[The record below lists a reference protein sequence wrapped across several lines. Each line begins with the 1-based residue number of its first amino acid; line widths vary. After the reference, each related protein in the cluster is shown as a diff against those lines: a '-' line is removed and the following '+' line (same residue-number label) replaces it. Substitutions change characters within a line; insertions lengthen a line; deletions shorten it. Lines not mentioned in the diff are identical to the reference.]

1 MRNLIIRTN
10 PTVDFGPVV
19 TDDGGMRR
27 APVLRLALV
36 AGLAL
41 ALAGCGSSTEPP
53 ADSDV
58 PTSATTPTTPTT
70 SSTTTGTPTAP
81 MLTTPA
87 DGKAIRVTMT
97 GTIEDGVE
105 NGCLVFTDEATGETY
120 SITTDDLP
128 GSSTGPRV
136 TITGTVDPEMVSFC
150 QQGPVLLVDEVT
162 DPTD

>member
-1 MRNLIIRTN
+1 M
-10 PTVDFGPVV
+10 V

-53 ADSDV
+53 ADSGV
-58 PTSATTPTTPTT
+58 PTSATTPTTTPTT
-70 SSTTTGTPTAP
+70 SSTTTGRPTAP

-87 DGKAIRVTMT
+87 VGKAMRVTMT

-120 SITTDDLP
+120 SITDDLP
-128 GSSTGPRV
+128 GSSAGPRV
-136 TITGTVDPEMVSFC
+136 TITGSVDPEMMSFC